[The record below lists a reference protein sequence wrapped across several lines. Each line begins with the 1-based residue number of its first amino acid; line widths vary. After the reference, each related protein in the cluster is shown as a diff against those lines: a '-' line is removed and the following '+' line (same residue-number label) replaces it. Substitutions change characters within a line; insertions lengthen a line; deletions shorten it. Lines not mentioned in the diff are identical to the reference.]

1 MFKIGDKVKD
11 KSRYNNGIGMVIDV
25 QQSWASKDK
34 QNVEVQFENIKEPMV
49 YFDYELE
56 PVEE

>member
-11 KSRYNNGIGMVIDV
+11 KSRAKNGIGMVIDV
-25 QQSWASKDK
+25 QQSWASSDK
-34 QNVEVQFENIKEPMV
+34 QDVEVQFENIKEPMI

-56 PVEE
+56 LVRC

>member
-11 KSRYNNGIGMVIDV
+11 KSRAKNGIGTVIDV
-25 QQSWASKDK
+25 QQSWASSDK
-34 QNVEVQFENIKEPMV
+34 QDVEVKFDKVEEPMI

-56 PVEE
+56 EV